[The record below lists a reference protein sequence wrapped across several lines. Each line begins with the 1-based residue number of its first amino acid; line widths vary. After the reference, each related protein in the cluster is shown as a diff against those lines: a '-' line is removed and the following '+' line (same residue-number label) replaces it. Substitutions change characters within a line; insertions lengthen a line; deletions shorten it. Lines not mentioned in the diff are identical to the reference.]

1 MEKPRKTM
9 CQSTQC
15 ARCRDG
21 ILPVS
26 PEGCQTHQM
35 TAEKLSTS
43 TDSVTGVVTG
53 DVTEDVTEDVTDGVT
68 GVVTGVVTFYD
79 TSKPV
84 STSCDSVRCE
94 CGSFEGVTLNVTLD
108 VTFVVTSFVTAN
120 VTSKKEK
127 NKRKKIF
134 PLHPLK
140 KKKNKKR
147 KKLPHKRACMREKSR
162 QENSKSEVCSHTG
175 VWEFSYVYGACSFTP
190 RLTVFC
196 HSNDSML
203 LNRSTEL
210 RSLGVSYTYGAFSF
224 ALRLRRQSFSPK
236 RVDGYH
242 ILTEA

>member
-9 CQSTQC
+9 YLSTQS

-21 ILPVS
+21 IFPVS

-35 TAEKLSTS
+35 TAEKQSVAS
-43 TDSVTGVVTG
+43 DSMTG
-53 DVTEDVTEDVTDGVT
+53 DVTEDVTEDVTKVVTDGVT
-68 GVVTGVVTFYD
+68 GVVTFSD
-79 TSKPV
+79 TSKPI

-120 VTSKKEK
+120 VTSKKER
-127 NKRKKIF
+127 NKRKKKF

-147 KKLPHKRACMREKSR
+147 KKQPHKRACIREKSR
-162 QENSKSEVCSHTG
+162 QESSKSNVCCHTG
-175 VWEFSYVYGACSFTP
+175 DWEFSYAYGACSFTP
-190 RLTVFC
+190 RLTVFS
-196 HSNDSML
+196 HLNDSML

-210 RSLGVSYTYGAFSF
+210 RSLGVSHTYGAFSF

>member
-68 GVVTGVVTFYD
+68 GVVTFYD
-79 TSKPV
+79 TNKPV

-127 NKRKKIF
+127 NKKTKERRYSPCTPLRRKKI
-134 PLHPLK
+134 K
-140 KKKNKKR
+140 KEKTTTQARVHAR
-147 KKLPHKRACMREKSR
+147 KIPAGKLEERCLQPH
-162 QENSKSEVCSHTG
+162 
-175 VWEFSYVYGACSFTP
+175 
-190 RLTVFC
+190 
-196 HSNDSML
+196 
-203 LNRSTEL
+203 
-210 RSLGVSYTYGAFSF
+210 RSLGIFICLWRMLLYSKVDRFLPFKRFHAIESVYGVEEFGSF
-224 ALRLRRQSFSPK
+224 LHLWRILLCSP
-236 RVDGYH
+236 
-242 ILTEA
+242 TP

>member
-1 MEKPRKTM
+1 MKKMEKPRKTM

-127 NKRKKIF
+127 NKKTKERRYSPCTPLRRKKI
-134 PLHPLK
+134 K
-140 KKKNKKR
+140 KEKNY
-147 KKLPHKRACMREKSR
+147 HTSARACEKNPGR
-162 QENSKSEVCSHTG
+162 KTRRAKFAATQEFGNFHM
-175 VWEFSYVYGACSFTP
+175 FMAHAP
-190 RLTVFC
+190 
-196 HSNDSML
+196 L
-203 LNRSTEL
+203 LQ
-210 RSLGVSYTYGAFSF
+210 G
-224 ALRLRRQSFSPK
+224 
-236 RVDGYH
+236 
-242 ILTEA
+242 